1 MLISF
6 LFISCH
12 LLNIFYMINCVHD
25 AVLANNG
32 KECKIAQLVYCIGR
46 EAELYNMSYII
57 FNVPVI
63 SSLFAFNIIIQKR
76 GSYCDDNY
84 DRYVSLQIH
93 HLLGFLGTYYTGRFF
108 KQKWNCNSE
117 SPIGMLKFKAFQ
129 DLQVFHIC
137 LHEYDS

>member
-6 LFISCH
+6 LFISCY

-93 HLLGFLGTYYTGRFF
+93 HLLGFLGTLY
-108 KQKWNCNSE
+108 W
-117 SPIGMLKFKAFQ
+117 
-129 DLQVFHIC
+129 QVFQVEMELQFRESNWHAKIQSISRPAGFSY
-137 LHEYDS
+137 LPARI

>member
-6 LFISCH
+6 LFISGH

-25 AVLANNG
+25 AVLTNNG

-76 GSYCDDNY
+76 GSYCDDYY

-93 HLLGFLGTYYTGRFF
+93 HLLGFLGTLYWQVFQVEMELQFRES
-108 KQKWNCNSE
+108 NC
-117 SPIGMLKFKAFQ
+117 MLKFKAFR